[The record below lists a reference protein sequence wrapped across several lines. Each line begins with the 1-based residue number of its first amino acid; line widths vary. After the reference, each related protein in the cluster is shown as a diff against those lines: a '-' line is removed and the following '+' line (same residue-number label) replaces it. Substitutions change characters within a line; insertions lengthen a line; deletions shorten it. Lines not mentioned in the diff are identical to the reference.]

1 MAMTDEE
8 LFLASMGDVVPLA
21 KSNQAE
27 LAQIK
32 VEPTIAQL
40 EKRKAAEQALSLD
53 VNFLSTEYVDLLNPH
68 DVLAFKKPGVQEG
81 VYKKLRL
88 GKYQI
93 DATIDLHGRRF
104 HNARNALFEF
114 IVDCHS
120 SNVRALLLS
129 HGIGLNSKPVP
140 AILKSYINKWLQE
153 IPEVLCF
160 HSALR
165 CHGGNGSTYVLL
177 KKNDEQKTQTKEIYA
192 KR

>member
-8 LFLASMGDVVPLA
+8 LFLASMGDVIPLA
-21 KSNQAE
+21 KNNQAD
-27 LAQIK
+27 LDRIK
-32 VEPTIAQL
+32 AEPTIAQL
-40 EKRKAAEQALSLD
+40 EKRKAAEEDRLPNVNVLS
-53 VNFLSTEYVDLLNPH
+53 SEYVDLLHPH
-68 DVLAFKKPGVQEG
+68 DILAFKKPGVQEG

-93 DATIDLHGRRF
+93 DATIDLHGLRF
-104 HNARNALFEF
+104 HQARNALFEF
-114 IVDCHS
+114 IVDCHAGNIRS
-120 SNVRALLLS
+120 LLLR

-140 AILKSYINKWLQE
+140 AILKSYINKWLKE
-153 IPEVLCF
+153 LPEVLCF

-177 KKNDEQKTQTKEIYA
+177 KKSDEQKIRTKEINA